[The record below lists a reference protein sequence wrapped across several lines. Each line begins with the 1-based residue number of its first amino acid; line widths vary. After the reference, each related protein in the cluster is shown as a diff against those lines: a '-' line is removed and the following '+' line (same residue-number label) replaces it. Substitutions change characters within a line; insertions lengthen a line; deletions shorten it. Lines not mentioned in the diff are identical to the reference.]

1 MCRHLVYLGSPVTLE
16 ELILSPEYSLLTQA
30 YAPRYQSHG
39 AVNADGF
46 GVGWYAGTG
55 EPVRYRRDCPIWADP
70 SLPELARTT
79 SAPAIVAAVRAASAG
94 MPLVETACAPFT
106 GDGWLFSLNGRI
118 TGWPDSVAGLA
129 QRLPVAD
136 LLTMEAP
143 VDSALLWALV
153 RHRLRGGASP
163 AEAVAAT
170 VAEVAAAAPGSRLN
184 LLLADPDTIVAT
196 TLTHSL
202 SVRME
207 RAGEAGGGS
216 TLVSSEPL
224 DDDPGWRPL
233 PDGVLVVAT
242 AAGVETIEKGFLP

>member
-1 MCRHLVYLGSPVTLE
+1 MCRHLAYVGPP
-16 ELILSPEYSLLTQA
+16 IPLSRLLFDLPHALVRQTWE
-30 YAPRYQSHG
+30 PHDMRG
-39 AVNADGF
+39 GGTVNADGF
-46 GVGWYAGTG
+46 GVGWYPDPGA
-55 EPVRYRRDCPIWADP
+55 EPVRYRRDRPMWSDP
-70 SLPELARTT
+70 LLPQLAPVTR
-79 SAPAIVAAVRAASAG
+79 AGAVLAAVRSASTG

-129 QRLPVAD
+129 QRLPVTD

-170 VAEVAAAAPGSRLN
+170 VSEVAAAAPGSRLN
-184 LLLADPDTIVAT
+184 VLLADPDTIVAT

-202 SVRME
+202 SVRS
-207 RAGEAGGGS
+207 GDGS